1 MSFVGHVKV
10 CRIIFD
16 SKSKYFSGIVRPNFD
31 KYEDMDERRLEDMA
45 YQYLCHLEEAKKWD
59 DILIFMYLIFSFV
72 ELKLTQVVGSC
83 ASYIFTTINCAGGES
98 PQRSFSCK
106 AWKFY
111 CPRFCPVEQNL
122 RSWPRTLQQIWTSV
136 SSHRQHQQVDSLSWS
151 S

>member
-59 DILIFMYLIFSFV
+59 DI
-72 ELKLTQVVGSC
+72 
-83 ASYIFTTINCAGGES
+83 N
-98 PQRSFSCK
+98 
-106 AWKFY
+106 FY
-111 CPRFCPVEQNL
+111 VFNFFICG
-122 RSWPRTLQQIWTSV
+122 T
-136 SSHRQHQQVDSLSWS
+136 
-151 S
+151 